1 MNFSVKDISN
11 EIQSLIATEQSMD
24 LIGEKIE
31 KTIRNKLVQSFPML
45 SMFLSDDMV
54 VKVTNI
60 FKTELRDF
68 LIESSRDLSEKIEE
82 RLSIEQIVKEKV
94 EAFSSDK
101 LEEIL
106 NSIMKKEFVLLKL
119 LVRY

>member
-1 MNFSVKDISN
+1 
-11 EIQSLIATEQSMD
+11 
-24 LIGEKIE
+24 
-31 KTIRNKLVQSFPML
+31 ML

-106 NSIMKKEFVLLKL
+106 NSIMKKEFRFIEIIGAILGFLIGCIQVCLAILSSS
-119 LVRY
+119 

>member
-1 MNFSVKDISN
+1 
-11 EIQSLIATEQSMD
+11 
-24 LIGEKIE
+24 
-31 KTIRNKLVQSFPML
+31 ML

-60 FKTELRDF
+60 FKLELRDF
-68 LIESSRDLSEKIEE
+68 LIEYSEDLSEKIEE
-82 RLSIEQIVKEKV
+82 TLSVEQIVQEKV

-106 NSIMKKEFVLLKL
+106 NSIMKKEFRFIEIIGATLGFLIGCVQVCLAALSN
-119 LVRY
+119 